1 MSPQEIAQ
9 LSHIGFLVLP
19 NFSMIAFS
27 NAVEPLRMANYLSR
41 KKLYNWTVMGC
52 GQEPVLASNGLTVS
66 PIVRPENAPPCDIIF
81 VCGGTHIREA
91 VSDEVVSTIRRYA
104 SSGVPIGALCTGSF
118 ALAKAGVLNGYQCAI
133 HWENLSG
140 IREEFPNIAFSPELF
155 VMDRDRFTCSGGTAP
170 LDLMCN
176 LIRCKG
182 GKSLAADVSEQFIVD
197 RIRDQ
202 KDRQHIPL
210 LARVGSGHES
220 LLDAAI
226 AMENRIEH
234 PISLD
239 ELAGELG
246 LSLRHLERLFKRYL
260 GTTPAQYY
268 LDMRL
273 RRARELLLQ
282 TNMSVMEVTVACGFQ
297 SSSHFSK
304 SYRSVFGYPPSRERH
319 VDAQTMQPAQPK
331 QPKSKQTTP
340 V

>member
-1 MSPQEIAQ
+1 MLPQDIAK
-9 LSHIGFLVLP
+9 LSRISFLVLP

-41 KKLYNWTVMGC
+41 KELYSWTVISC
-52 GQEPVLASNGLTVS
+52 GEIPVLASNGLTVS
-66 PIVRPENAPPCDIIF
+66 PSVRPQDAPPCDILF
-81 VCGGTHIREA
+81 VVGGTQVRGM
-91 VSDEVVSTIRRYA
+91 VSEEVIQTIRRYA
-104 SSGVPIGALCTGSF
+104 NAGTPLGALCTGTF

-140 IREEFPNIAFSPELF
+140 IREEFPNIKFSPELF
-155 VMDRDRFTCSGGTAP
+155 IMDRDRFTCSGGTAP
-170 LDLMCN
+170 LDMMCN

-182 GKSLAADVSEQFIVD
+182 GKSLSADVSEQFIVE

-210 LARVGSGHES
+210 LARVGSGHEA

-226 AMENRIEH
+226 VMENRIEH

-239 ELAGELG
+239 ELANELG

-304 SYRSVFGYPPSRERH
+304 SYRNVFGYPPSKERQMDVH
-319 VDAQTMQPAQPK
+319 HPIKNSA
-331 QPKSKQTTP
+331 
-340 V
+340 